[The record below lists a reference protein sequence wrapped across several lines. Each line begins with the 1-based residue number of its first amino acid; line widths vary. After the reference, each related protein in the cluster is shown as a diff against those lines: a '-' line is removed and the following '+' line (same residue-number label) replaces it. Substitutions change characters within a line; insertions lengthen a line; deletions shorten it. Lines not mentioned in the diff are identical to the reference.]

1 MQEMREIYRRV
12 QKEGCEEVNDEIL
25 LGIISIPCIV
35 VSYGIYCSANPGT
48 DGAVFGTVLTAI
60 GGIIGYI
67 IGSRRGYNKALK
79 VMRND

>member
-1 MQEMREIYRRV
+1 M
-12 QKEGCEEVNDEIL
+12 NDEIL
-25 LGIISIPCIV
+25 LGIIAIPSIV

-60 GGIIGYI
+60 GGIIGYV

-79 VMRND
+79 VIKHDG